1 MDMNETLPAP
11 AAETEPTAAANV
23 YDHSNSN
30 SNPAAAAMTDEKDD
44 DVEDQKD
51 DTAAAASSFDNEAG
65 KGIGIAIF
73 VLLAVAFIAGL
84 LGFTISELFAYVS
97 LICLIAALIMAS
109 VITCGCCC
117 ASNYNLSP
125 KVKRWSTA
133 VMLCLVVQFVIIAIA
148 IIIGFAGVGAVTTTV
163 ISNIPTTSIDGR
175 STIIKSTVT
184 TTTNPVSYAMLI
196 IAQILYILP
205 CVFAGI
211 FTWGRN
217 SCGNSNSA

>member
-1 MDMNETLPAP
+1 MTETVPAP
-11 AAETEPTAAANV
+11 AAETEPTALAV
-23 YDHSNSN
+23 YDHSN

-84 LGFTISELFAYVS
+84 LGFTISEFFAYVS

-184 TTTNPVSYAMLI
+184 TTTNPISDAMLI

>member
-1 MDMNETLPAP
+1 MTETVPAP
-11 AAETEPTAAANV
+11 AAETEPTALAV
-23 YDHSNSN
+23 YDHSN

-184 TTTNPVSYAMLI
+184 TTTNPISDAMLI